1 MVKYPQNNMNKLTF
15 KDLQHAGIANK
26 TVAPNYQVDNY
37 ATSILSAHK
46 SLLPI
51 SNKISKS
58 LNQNQ
63 ISMRFQHEPKIV

>member
-1 MVKYPQNNMNKLTF
+1 MNKLTF

-26 TVAPNYQVDNY
+26 TVAPDYQVDNY

-51 SNKISKS
+51 SNKISQKS

-63 ISMRFQHEPKIV
+63 ISMRFPHEPKIV